1 MLCSFENPEAIPCK
15 ASCSFLWTPW
25 DVCTPLW
32 DVCNSARCST
42 VQGEQHPM
50 LVTASV
56 ACQVALMFLLWLQG
70 VLGHTLSPVRQ
81 LFERI
86 ASPNAAADAESRFQH
101 FKKHVWLR
109 IKESGSTGNDCH
121 NLCKQ
126 VSGAA
131 LMLCLSVLRCRL
143 PCCWSLLSFAG
154 CLLQS
159 IPCKRAVHAAEH
171 SLQACCECSS

>member
-1 MLCSFENPEAIPCK
+1 
-15 ASCSFLWTPW
+15 
-25 DVCTPLW
+25 
-32 DVCNSARCST
+32 
-42 VQGEQHPM
+42 M

-56 ACQVALMFLLWLQG
+56 ACQVALMFLSWLQG

-109 IKESGSTGNDCH
+109 IKESGSSGNDCH

-131 LMLCLSVLRCRL
+131 
-143 PCCWSLLSFAG
+143 
-154 CLLQS
+154 
-159 IPCKRAVHAAEH
+159 
-171 SLQACCECSS
+171 